1 MFFTLGSTLIVRSRV
16 WLLSALV
23 GVLPATAA
31 LSDELA
37 ATPLVIGETFL
48 MPSQVLQED
57 RRINVYL
64 PAGYAEQ
71 SDKRYPV
78 MFMPDGG
85 LAEDFLH
92 IAGLLQISAL
102 NGTMRPFIL
111 IGIENTERRR
121 DLTGP
126 TVIDAD
132 REIAPRVGGSSNFRS
147 FLRDELIPRVAATYR
162 TTNERVLIGES
173 LAGLFVIETLLL
185 EPELFDSYVAI
196 DPSLWWNA
204 EWLVQ
209 HTPELL
215 AKGDF
220 STKRLAL
227 ASTTATPIGDASA
240 RMADQIKRGK
250 LAASWFIP
258 MSGESHASIF
268 HPAAL
273 LAFRTIE
280 ADSREH

>member
-1 MFFTLGSTLIVRSRV
+1 MFFTLGPTLIVRSCV

-31 LSDELA
+31 FA
-37 ATPLVIGETFL
+37 ATPLVIGETFQ

-185 EPELFDSYVAI
+185 EPELFDKI
-196 DPSLWWNA
+196 
-204 EWLVQ
+204 
-209 HTPELL
+209 
-215 AKGDF
+215 G
-220 STKRLAL
+220 R
-227 ASTTATPIGDASA
+227 ASC
-240 RMADQIKRGK
+240 
-250 LAASWFIP
+250 
-258 MSGESHASIF
+258 
-268 HPAAL
+268 
-273 LAFRTIE
+273 
-280 ADSREH
+280 RERV